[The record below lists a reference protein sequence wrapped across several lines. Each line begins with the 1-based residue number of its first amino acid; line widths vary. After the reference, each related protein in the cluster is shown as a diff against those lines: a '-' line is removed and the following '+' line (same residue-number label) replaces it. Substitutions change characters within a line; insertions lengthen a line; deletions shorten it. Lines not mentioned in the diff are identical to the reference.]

1 MENQNNEKNQ
11 KMNKDLS
18 NSEEITIT
26 IKIFHFFY
34 YVLRK
39 KDINMFLCCFLL
51 LLETLQMISYAFTTP
66 HQLTWKINTNTMDY
80 L

>member
-39 KDINMFLCCFLL
+39 KA
-51 LLETLQMISYAFTTP
+51 EE
-66 HQLTWKINTNTMDY
+66 
-80 L
+80 